1 MPGLNPNK
9 TVMRFERRKEETAT
23 VIRRVPANSQ
33 SGQSGSSGSSGSS
46 GNSGTTGGSG
56 N

>member
-9 TVMRFERRKEETAT
+9 TVLRFERRKEETAT

-33 SGQSGSSGSSGSS
+33 SGQSGSSGSSG
-46 GNSGTTGGSG
+46 NSGTTGGSG